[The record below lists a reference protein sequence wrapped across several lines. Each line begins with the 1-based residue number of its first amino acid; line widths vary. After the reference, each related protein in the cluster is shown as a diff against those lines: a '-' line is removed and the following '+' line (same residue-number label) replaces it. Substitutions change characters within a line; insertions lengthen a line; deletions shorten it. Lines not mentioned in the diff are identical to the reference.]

1 MMVEVIFFSPDIFL
15 QHYRAYNS
23 SQQFVIQ
30 YTLLHKLRYK
40 RVCVHHQYRDH

>member
-1 MMVEVIFFSPDIFL
+1 MMVEVIVFSPDIFL

-23 SQQFVIQ
+23 SQQFVIHFN
-30 YTLLHKLRYK
+30 LHKLRYK